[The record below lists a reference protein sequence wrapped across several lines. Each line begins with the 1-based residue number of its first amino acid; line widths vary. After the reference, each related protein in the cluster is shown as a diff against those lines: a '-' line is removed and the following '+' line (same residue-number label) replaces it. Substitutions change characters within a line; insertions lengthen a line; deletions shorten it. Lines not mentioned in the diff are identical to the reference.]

1 MGKFGYYIQLC
12 LYDYIVL
19 KYIIDMSNSNNEKA
33 ELYNRFLAE
42 YHRLDNEIGQIKMNK
57 FDLDSNDQR
66 LVSELEK
73 KKEYIMGR
81 VNQLS

>member
-1 MGKFGYYIQLC
+1 

-57 FDLDSNDQR
+57 FDLDSNE
-66 LVSELEK
+66 LKMVSELEK

>member
-1 MGKFGYYIQLC
+1 
-12 LYDYIVL
+12 
-19 KYIIDMSNSNNEKA
+19 MSNSNNEKA

-42 YHRLDNEIGQIKMNK
+42 YHRLDNETGQIKMNK
-57 FDLDSNDQR
+57 FDLDSNE
-66 LVSELEK
+66 LKMVSELEK